1 MMVAAA
7 TAPAG
12 TSSASKAKKTK
23 APASHPP
30 FAKMIVEAI
39 AALKERGGSSRQ
51 AILKYV
57 KSHYKIDDKVAEV
70 NVRKVLVSAA
80 ASGKIVRVKGTGAS
94 GSFKLAAKGEKSDS
108 EKPKKTVKPKA
119 EKAAKKSATPKKSK
133 SGLKPKKVAPAP
145 KPKKSPAKK
154 AEKKST
160 VAKTPKT
167 VKVKKPA
174 TKKTPTKRAA
184 PKK

>member
-7 TAPAG
+7 TTPAG
-12 TSSASKAKKTK
+12 TASASKARKTK

-39 AALKERGGSSRQ
+39 ASLKERGGSSRQ
-51 AILKYV
+51 AILKYI

-94 GSFKLAAKGEKSDS
+94 GSFKLAAKVEKSDS
-108 EKPKKTVKPKA
+108 VKPKKPTKVEKVSKKP
-119 EKAAKKSATPKKSK
+119 ATPKKPKVASR
-133 SGLKPKKVAPAP
+133 PKKAASAA

-154 AEKKST
+154 VEKKPAAS
-160 VAKTPKT
+160 KTSRA
-167 VKVKKPA
+167 VKAKKPA
-174 TKKTPTKRAA
+174 TKKTL
-184 PKK
+184 KKTASKK